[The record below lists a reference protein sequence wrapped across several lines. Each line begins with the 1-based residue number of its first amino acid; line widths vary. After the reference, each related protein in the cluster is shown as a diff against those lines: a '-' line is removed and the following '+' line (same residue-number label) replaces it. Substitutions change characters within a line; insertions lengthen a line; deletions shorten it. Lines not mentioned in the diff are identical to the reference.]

1 MKMYSRSTLAK
12 SKTIFN
18 YKLLHV
24 HVVKCAFGICD
35 SNQKTLDKV
44 TETQVDTLPYC
55 TILSET

>member
-1 MKMYSRSTLAK
+1 MYSRSTLDK

-24 HVVKCAFGICD
+24 HVVKSASGICD
-35 SNQKTLDKV
+35 SNQKNQDKV

-55 TILSET
+55 TILS